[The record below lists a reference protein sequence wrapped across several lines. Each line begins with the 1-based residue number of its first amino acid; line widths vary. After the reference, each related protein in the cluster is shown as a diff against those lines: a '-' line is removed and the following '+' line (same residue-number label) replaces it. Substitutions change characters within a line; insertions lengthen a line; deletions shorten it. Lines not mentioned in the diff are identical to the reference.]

1 MKSSLFPQKKNRT
14 ERTTN
19 VCIFEERLDPAV
31 DNISDENAA
40 SPSSA
45 TRRARSNTVERQ
57 KENDVGCS
65 LSPLTA
71 TRTKRARSNTDR
83 NQKENVVASLSPSP
97 ATRTGRSRDRC
108 RSVLR
113 TTENYKGDGDHQTPV
128 AKRAKTN
135 IQTSNKQ
142 STLSWK
148 TETDIDMVPQTLRFL
163 PAREPGPQLSLKHCK
178 FKTFSSSS

>member
-14 ERTTN
+14 LTTN

-31 DNISDENAA
+31 DISDENVAA

-57 KENDVGCS
+57 KDMLMPISCACAGIV
-65 LSPLTA
+65 LYMIII
-71 TRTKRARSNTDR
+71 
-83 NQKENVVASLSPSP
+83 
-97 ATRTGRSRDRC
+97 
-108 RSVLR
+108 VLR
-113 TTENYKGDGDHQTPV
+113 TTENYRGDGDHQTPV

>member
-14 ERTTN
+14 LTTN

-31 DNISDENAA
+31 DISDENVAA

-57 KENDVGCS
+57 KDMLMPISCACAGIV
-65 LSPLTA
+65 LYMIIIF
-71 TRTKRARSNTDR
+71 
-83 NQKENVVASLSPSP
+83 
-97 ATRTGRSRDRC
+97 
-108 RSVLR
+108 LR
-113 TTENYKGDGDHQTPV
+113 TTENYTGDGDHQTPV

>member
-14 ERTTN
+14 LTTN

-31 DNISDENAA
+31 DISDENVAA

-45 TRRARSNTVERQ
+45 TRRARSNTVECQ
-57 KENDVGCS
+57 KDMLMPISCACAGIV
-65 LSPLTA
+65 LYMIII
-71 TRTKRARSNTDR
+71 
-83 NQKENVVASLSPSP
+83 
-97 ATRTGRSRDRC
+97 
-108 RSVLR
+108 VLR
-113 TTENYKGDGDHQTPV
+113 TTENYTGDGDHQTPV

>member
-14 ERTTN
+14 LTTN

-31 DNISDENAA
+31 DISDENVAA

-45 TRRARSNTVERQ
+45 TRRARSNTVE
-57 KENDVGCS
+57 C
-65 LSPLTA
+65 
-71 TRTKRARSNTDR
+71 
-83 NQKENVVASLSPSP
+83 QKENVVASLSPSP

-113 TTENYKGDGDHQTPV
+113 TTENYTGDGDHQTPV

>member
-14 ERTTN
+14 LTTN

-31 DNISDENAA
+31 DISDENVAA

-57 KENDVGCS
+57 KDMLMPISCACAGIV
-65 LSPLTA
+65 LYMIII
-71 TRTKRARSNTDR
+71 
-83 NQKENVVASLSPSP
+83 
-97 ATRTGRSRDRC
+97 
-108 RSVLR
+108 VLR
-113 TTENYKGDGDHQTPV
+113 TTENYTGDGDHQTPV